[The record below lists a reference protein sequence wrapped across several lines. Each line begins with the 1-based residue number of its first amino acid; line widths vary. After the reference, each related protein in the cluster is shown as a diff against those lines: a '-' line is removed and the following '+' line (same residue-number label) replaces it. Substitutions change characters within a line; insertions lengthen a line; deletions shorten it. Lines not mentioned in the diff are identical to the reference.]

1 MGKIF
6 WVLIWFLIKFIFN
19 LDNSCRPG
27 IHQMI
32 VILDKF
38 NDNKYRVGLSK
49 FKYTFILLSTPEEPT
64 DQQIIFSG
72 KFPVNI
78 NIDLYEDLIYFFIPN
93 APFCLT
99 DLINNRQ
106 GIILGNFSQYKPN
119 KLILNSIYIEI
130 EEILMNKPIDIKD
143 LTNEYYL
150 INNFKPPSQYVL
162 LLKKINSKGNQF
174 FQIFKAEMKEI
185 KLNQLYCK
193 NEEDEKD
200 YNLNIGNVVEISPQF
215 GEQNYIIK
223 EGLIYKGSIFEPYF
237 KTFILNN
244 IEVYICLL
252 FQDNKYSKECFFE

>member
-1 MGKIF
+1 
-6 WVLIWFLIKFIFN
+6 
-19 LDNSCRPG
+19 
-27 IHQMI
+27 
-32 VILDKF
+32 
-38 NDNKYRVGLSK
+38 
-49 FKYTFILLSTPEEPT
+49 
-64 DQQIIFSG
+64 
-72 KFPVNI
+72 
-78 NIDLYEDLIYFFIPN
+78 
-93 APFCLT
+93 
-99 DLINNRQ
+99 
-106 GIILGNFSQYKPN
+106 
-119 KLILNSIYIEI
+119 
-130 EEILMNKPIDIKD
+130 MNKPIDMKD

-162 LLKKINSKGNQF
+162 LLKKINSQGNQF
-174 FQIFKAEMKEI
+174 FQIFKAEMKET